1 MYFTGDVREPEHL
14 EKVYAS
20 MAACGFPVRGQ
31 LGVAVVEMLLVFG
44 PPWRGHMR
52 LSIIKLQKML

>member
-20 MAACGFPVRGQ
+20 MAAGGFPVRGQ

-44 PPWRGHMR
+44 PLAWPHEAQYHKAT
-52 LSIIKLQKML
+52 I